1 MTDQN
6 NFHNNQTTFY
16 NIDIYNDNSTGGD
29 ISSVFTTSFQSPLL
43 LNPSHHEITVARARI
58 PCDQIPLSQDNI
70 PFHQWQIE
78 IGVPVVGKIPVEYTY
93 YNSYV
98 PQFLPVPAY
107 ILYFHNATIGLNG
120 STLQT
125 LQIMETTPPAG
136 DVPLVLQPWLSPV
149 TQTYLANSPNLSN
162 VAYGKDY
169 YYEVNSLTTLNVYQY
184 LGTEA
189 QELSIYS
196 GGYLTNAQ
204 IYGICA
210 TQSQG
215 TFYVLAYDLNYST
228 LVIVPFINIASE
240 PTILVIASLP
250 SSIDINSFSCNGTY
264 LSVSVQN
271 GNTCQIYNYST
282 DPMNFGTPVLLPNQ
296 PAPVTNFNIYTYV
309 DANNIYYQA
318 PIRINLGVRDPDFR
332 SYDINNPQNGW
343 LQVYQYNI
351 MERTFTR
358 FLGNDMDGKI
368 MACYTNE
375 PSSGGGHRIEAYNS
389 NGGDRVYFITI
400 GPEPYSLSTFY
411 TVSFPVPEGPSLTPN
426 YPIMTIN
433 EYLGQINLAFAN
445 IIAQIPPPLSSPL
458 QTPTLVFDSTLSII
472 NIITDKSC
480 LSSLSTACVINFNKL
495 LWSFFKFTSTPAV
508 SQNLGIGARTLT
520 ISFEIQPQPNST
532 LYRFSDLTRI
542 IIGTNRMGVKGDN
555 ESFNTM
561 LVNIGD
567 FTIDT
572 SNGIPEL
579 VIYNPTVLRFY
590 QLYQTTPLL
599 NIDIFVSYANRAGK
613 VFPITISPYNSIGL
627 KLQFKNSNDPN
638 KSYTDS

>member
-78 IGVPVVGKIPVEYTY
+78 IGVPIIGGGYTY

-98 PQFLPVPAY
+98 PQFNPTPAY

-125 LQIMETTPPAG
+125 LQIMETTPPSG

-149 TQTYLANSPNLSN
+149 TQTSLPNSPNLSN
-162 VAYGKDY
+162 VAYANNY
-169 YYEVNSLTTLNVYQY
+169 YYVVNSLTTLLAYQY
-184 LGTEA
+184 LSTTPITT
-189 QELSIYS
+189 LSTYPPINNS
-196 GGYLTNAQ
+196 Q

-210 TQSQG
+210 TQTTD
-215 TFYVLAYDLNYST
+215 TFYVLVYDLDASQ
-228 LVIVPFINIASE
+228 LVILTYVGINAQMPSPFTLCGA
-240 PTILVIASLP
+240 P
-250 SSIDINSFSCNGTY
+250 STVNINSFSCNGAY
-264 LSVSVQN
+264 ISVSVQD
-271 GNTCQIYNYST
+271 GNTCQIYNCST
-282 DPMNFGTPVLLPNQ
+282 DNFLGAPQLLPNQ
-296 PAPVTNFNIYTYV
+296 PAAVTNFNIYTYV

-318 PIRINLGVRDPDFR
+318 PVRINLGVRDLDFR

-343 LQVYQYNI
+343 LQVYPYNI
-351 MERTFTR
+351 SERTFTR
-358 FLGNDMDGKI
+358 FLGNDMNGKI
-368 MACYTNE
+368 MACYKNE
-375 PSSGGGHRIEAYNS
+375 PSIGVGHRIEAYNS
-389 NGGDRVYFITI
+389 NGGERVYFITI
-400 GPEPYSLSTFY
+400 PTEPYSLSTFY

-433 EYLGQINLAFAN
+433 EYLGQINIAFAS
-445 IIAQIPPPLSSPL
+445 IIAQIPLPLSSPL

-472 NIITDKSC
+472 NLITDTSC
-480 LSSLSTACVINFNKL
+480 FSSLKTACVINFNKL

-572 SNGIPEL
+572 SYGIPEL

-627 KLQFKNSNDPN
+627 KLQFRNSNDPN